1 MINIDMKKEQ
11 KQKVKYWYKDN
22 IDVCVLCGKETH
34 FRERVFSEKDKGTFW
49 KESACYEHF

>member
-1 MINIDMKKEQ
+1 MKK
-11 KQKVKYWYKDN
+11 KSKIKYWYRDN

-34 FRERVFSEKDKGTFW
+34 FKERVFSEKDKGTFW